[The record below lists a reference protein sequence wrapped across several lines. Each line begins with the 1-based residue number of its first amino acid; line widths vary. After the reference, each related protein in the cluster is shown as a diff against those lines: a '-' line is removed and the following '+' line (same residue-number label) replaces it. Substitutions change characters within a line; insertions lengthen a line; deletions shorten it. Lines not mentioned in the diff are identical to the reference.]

1 MRARSRLNLSSP
13 SSCGLGPQS
22 EPRPKAEG
30 AAVGRL
36 TRGSEGGGRILI
48 VKLGALGNVVLSF
61 GPFEAIRRHHADA
74 HITLLTTT
82 PYAAWLAR
90 APWFDDVWIDE
101 RPEWW
106 DLSGLLRLRRR
117 LVEGQFD
124 RAYDLQTSGRSSR
137 YFQLLPHGSRPE
149 WSGIAHGCAL
159 PDRDP
164 NRNRLHDV
172 DRQFGQLRQ
181 AGIKL
186 RPPADLSWSNADIS
200 HFGLPV
206 PYALLAPGSSPHRL
220 LKRWPATHFAELA
233 AMLLERGLTP
243 VVVGTAPEQTLAET
257 IRQAVPE
264 TMDLTGQTDF
274 DQIVSLGRGARV
286 AIGNDTGPM
295 HLISATNCA
304 SVVLFSRDSD
314 PKLCAPRGQSVR
326 VLQSADLRDLEATS
340 VRDAAMTM
348 ISHAAGALYA

>member
-1 MRARSRLNLSSP
+1 MRARSRHLSSASP
-13 SSCGLGPQS
+13 CGRGLG
-22 EPRPKAEG
+22 
-30 AAVGRL
+30 
-36 TRGSEGGGRILI
+36 GGGRILV

-61 GPFEAIRRHHADA
+61 GPFEAIRRHHAGA

-82 PYAAWLAR
+82 PYADWLAR
-90 APWFDDVWIDE
+90 APWFDEIWIDE

-106 DLSGLLRLRRR
+106 DLAGLLRLRRR
-117 LVEGQFD
+117 LSEGRFD

-137 YFQLLPHGSRPE
+137 YFQLLPYGSRPE

-164 NRNRLHDV
+164 NRNRLHDI

-186 RPPADLSWSNADIS
+186 RPTPDLSWSNADIS
-200 HFGLPV
+200 HFALPV
-206 PYALLAPGSSPHRL
+206 PYALLAPGSSPHRVV
-220 LKRWPATHFAELA
+220 KRWPATRFAELA
-233 AMLLERGLTP
+233 AMLVERGLTP
-243 VVVGTAPEQTLAET
+243 VVVGTAPERTLAEA
-257 IRQAVPE
+257 IRQAVPQ
-264 TMDLTGQTDF
+264 TIDLTGQTDF
-274 DQIVSLGRGARV
+274 DQLVSLGRGARV

-326 VLQSADLRDLEATS
+326 VIQSPDLRDLEAKP
-340 VRDAAMTM
+340 VRGAAMAM
-348 ISHAAGALYA
+348 MPHAAGALYA

>member
-1 MRARSRLNLSSP
+1 
-13 SSCGLGPQS
+13 
-22 EPRPKAEG
+22 
-30 AAVGRL
+30 V
-36 TRGSEGGGRILI
+36 

-61 GPFEAIRRHHADA
+61 GPFEAIRRHHAGA

-82 PYAAWLAR
+82 PYADWLAR

-117 LVEGQFD
+117 LAKGRFD

-164 NRNRLHDV
+164 NRNRLHDL

-186 RPPADLSWSNADIS
+186 RPPADLSWSNANIS
-200 HFGLPV
+200 HFALPV
-206 PYALLAPGSSPHRL
+206 PYALFAPGSSPHRL
-220 LKRWPATHFAELA
+220 VKRWPATRFAELA
-233 AMLLERGLTP
+233 AMLVERGLTP

-257 IRQAVPE
+257 IRQAVPQ
-264 TMDLTGQTDF
+264 TIDLTGQTDF
-274 DQIVSLGRGARV
+274 DQLVSLGRGARV

-304 SVVLFSRDSD
+304 SVALFSRDSD
-314 PKLCAPRGQSVR
+314 PNLCAPRGQSVR
-326 VLQSADLRDLEATS
+326 VIQSPDLRHLEAKP
-340 VRDAAMTM
+340 VRGAAMTM
-348 ISHAAGALYA
+348 ISHAAGALCA